1 MERKKLLHL
10 RSNKITE
17 DGGPHVPL
25 PEDIERGE
33 IGINYSTGNE
43 TLFIKNDS
51 EKIVSFKD
59 EIWVK
64 NYVNKQVIQPPTED
78 GSNFLEIVYPIGS
91 IYMNTTS
98 INPFELFGI
107 GEWIQIK
114 DRFLLACGDTYKL
127 GEEGGEASHVLTEDE
142 MPVHHHHHTP
152 SVLTASEDKLNGFT
166 VGQATNK
173 VYTRIASLEESAD
186 TGGGQAHNNMPP
198 YISVYVWKRVN

>member
-1 MERKKLLHL
+1 MERKKVLHL

-17 DGGPHVPL
+17 DGFPHVPL
-25 PEDIERGE
+25 PEDIESGE

-78 GSNFLEIVYPIGS
+78 GSKFLEIVYSIGS
-91 IYMNTTS
+91 IYLNTTS

-107 GEWIQIK
+107 GEWVQIK
-114 DRFLLACGDTYKL
+114 DRFLLACGDKYNL
-127 GEEGGEASHVLTEDE
+127 GEEGGESEHTLTIDE
-142 MPVHHHHHTP
+142 MPIHNHSFVRLQMNNNDNNT
-152 SVLTASEDKLNGFT
+152 TGENGYG
-166 VGQATNK
+166 VTNK
-173 VYTRIASLEESAD
+173 TVDIVNTTTD
-186 TGGGQAHNNMPP
+186 NTGGGKSHNNMPP
-198 YISVYVWKRVN
+198 YISVFVWKRVN